1 MENYGTGN
9 KVQIFGAEIR
19 STREP
24 NSRLLGV
31 NISVTIAKIGI
42 NKMFSTYGKVHSVSD
57 LRCAVDELFF
67 C

>member
-42 NKMFSTYGKVHSVSD
+42 TTEQNRFYLPNELTNNKEKQKI
-57 LRCAVDELFF
+57 
-67 C
+67 